1 VLIPDDGPMSV
12 PPANEP
18 PQAQPV
24 VWIVRHGETE
34 WSKNGKHTSFTDL
47 PLTEN
52 GERTGAQLAE
62 RLKDEQFDRVLSS
75 PMTRARRTAEL
86 AGFGD
91 RVVVDDR
98 LVEWQYGEYEGITT
112 AETRQTI
119 PDFTV
124 WTHWIYGGEQLYE
137 VAERADAVIADLRTT
152 DERTLIFAHGHF
164 LRVFT
169 ASWLGLRPITGANF
183 ELHTATI
190 SVLGWERD
198 TPTLQRWNA

>member
-1 VLIPDDGPMSV
+1 MSAVEPD
-12 PPANEP
+12 EP
-18 PQAQPV
+18 TIRQPD

-47 PLTEN
+47 PLTDE
-52 GERTGAQLAE
+52 GERTGATLADRLGSE
-62 RLKDEQFDRVLSS
+62 RFDRVLTS
-75 PMTRARRTAEL
+75 PMKRARRTSEL

-91 RVVVDDR
+91 RAVVDDR

-112 AETRQTI
+112 AETRETI

-124 WTHWIYGGEQLYE
+124 WTHWIHGGEQLHE
-137 VAERADAVIADLRTT
+137 VAERADSIIADLRRT
-152 DERTLIFAHGHF
+152 DERTLVFAHGHF
-164 LRVFT
+164 LRIFT
-169 ASWLGLRPITGANF
+169 ARWLGLRPLAGANLA
-183 ELHTATI
+183 LHTATV

>member
-1 VLIPDDGPMSV
+1 MSPLGD
-12 PPANEP
+12 PPI
-18 PQAQPV
+18 AQPD

-47 PLTEN
+47 PLTEE
-52 GERTGAQLAE
+52 GERTGAELGARLAGE
-62 RLKDEQFDRVLSS
+62 PFDRVLTS
-75 PMTRARRTAEL
+75 PMQRARRTSEL
-86 AGFGD
+86 ASFGD
-91 RVVVDDR
+91 RAVVDDR

-124 WTHWIYGGEQLYE
+124 WTHWIHGGEQLYE
-137 VAERADAVIADLRTT
+137 VGERADRVIAELRQT
-152 DERTLIFAHGHF
+152 DQRTLIFAHGHF
-164 LRVFT
+164 LRIFT
-169 ASWLGLRPITGANF
+169 ARWLGLRPAAGANLA
-183 ELHTATI
+183 LHTATV

>member
-1 VLIPDDGPMSV
+1 MTTGEQDSTPTSRPD
-12 PPANEP
+12 
-18 PQAQPV
+18 

-34 WSKNGKHTSFTDL
+34 WSKNGKHTSHTDL
-47 PLTEN
+47 PLTDE
-52 GERTGAQLAE
+52 GERIGATLRE
-62 RLKDEQFDRVLSS
+62 RLAPAQFARVLTS
-75 PMTRARRTAEL
+75 PMLRAKRTAEL

-91 RVVVDDR
+91 RAVVDDR

-112 AETRQTI
+112 AETRKTI

-124 WTHWIYGGEQLYE
+124 WTHWIPGGEQLYE
-137 VAERADAVIADLRTT
+137 VAERADAVIADLRRT

-164 LRVFT
+164 LRIFT
-169 ASWLGLRPITGANF
+169 ARWFGARPIAGANL
-183 ELHTATI
+183 ELHTATV

>member
-1 VLIPDDGPMSV
+1 MSE
-12 PPANEP
+12 PATAERP
-18 PQAQPV
+18 AQPD

-47 PLTEN
+47 PLTDE
-52 GERTGAQLAE
+52 GERTGATLRE
-62 RLKDEQFDRVLSS
+62 RLETEHFDRVFTS
-75 PMTRARRTAEL
+75 PMQRARRTSEL
-86 AGFGD
+86 AGFGE
-91 RVVVDDR
+91 RAVVDDR

-112 AETRQTI
+112 AETRETI

-124 WTHWIYGGEQLYE
+124 WTHWIHGGEQLYE
-137 VAERADAVIADLRTT
+137 VAERAEQVITELRRT

-169 ASWLGLRPITGANF
+169 AVWLGLRPVHGSNLA
-183 ELHTATI
+183 LHTATI